1 MRVRREEMANVVSDV
16 KNRIKTDLCG
26 KLQNFFE
33 THNKTVE
40 EFSHFTQANSNDVR
54 RVLAN
59 NADISLDSFIKMM
72 VATGNA
78 IEVRSLVPPHHM
90 ERCCHTNPTNRP
102 NTTNCRPIM
111 DGWGRIEEEP
121 QVENDVNECAFKD
134 MDLHTMSREE
144 LVNLVCD
151 MGWEEEIDL
160 RRATRSAVIN
170 FLSSKQEDLEEE
182 FNDDFDE
189 EECEEVQ
196 NYDEETE
203 AERFVRKLSSLFT
216 NNPQLKNEFSRLFGV

>member
-16 KNRIKTDLCG
+16 KNRIKADLCG

-90 ERCCHTNPTNRP
+90 GRCCHTNTINCP
-102 NTTNCRPIM
+102 NP
-111 DGWGRIEEEP
+111 WGRIEETP
-121 QVENDVNECAFKD
+121 QVEDDVNECAFKD

-144 LVNLVCD
+144 LVDLVCD

-182 FNDDFDE
+182 FNDDFSEEDCDE
-189 EECEEVQ
+189 GQNCE
-196 NYDEETE
+196 EETE
-203 AERFVRKLSSLFT
+203 AERFVRKISSLIT